1 MKVTN
6 ISAGPRGLNTVEG
19 TIMLEPGEAR
29 EVELSEAEA
38 KIAKGTG
45 WFSFDGEDSDEGGEL
60 DRDDLKKQADE
71 LGIDYARNISSVKLK
86 ELIDAKLAS

>member
-6 ISAGPRGLNTVEG
+6 TSTGPRGLNTVEG
-19 TIMLEPGEAR
+19 TILLEPGEAR

-45 WFSFDGEDSDEGGEL
+45 WFTFDGDDADGGEL
-60 DRDDLKKQADE
+60 DREDLKKQADE
-71 LGIDYARNISSVKLK
+71 LGIDYAKNISSVKLK